1 MLLFFYHKSFR
12 ESPFPEREILEVQ
25 VRLSIPGC
33 GVGRILSVYRMH
45 KKPLKTPQDRL
56 GYGCRVKVVGIYPP
70 WVIYDYQPTTRRYDM
85 SIKQVLSNPLPLS
98 LRQLVLGPAANR
110 KFATTLRYYSY
121 TQPPIATSE
130 NPRWL
135 SDTKDRI
142 GRLFFHGATPEE
154 SREAGEILSL
164 LTKNWRDVGRYVR
177 VILLVCAARHVN
189 NVTYTRWAESA
200 RVNWAWNFAK
210 HVDPVNRDLWAEL
223 CSSRGVGLILKSIQV
238 DYKLPIEWPDK
249 VTVYHKL
256 SEVGDSSFT
265 LGVIILSEKHQR
277 LAARCMEDIVVYN
290 YKPKGK
296 SPPGRAPLPEF
307 VRIQFESTLQLQKE
321 ARDDA
326 LSGIRDI
333 DARVNGLEM
342 KVLSRKEMT

>member
-1 MLLFFYHKSFR
+1 
-12 ESPFPEREILEVQ
+12 
-25 VRLSIPGC
+25 
-33 GVGRILSVYRMH
+33 
-45 KKPLKTPQDRL
+45 
-56 GYGCRVKVVGIYPP
+56 
-70 WVIYDYQPTTRRYDM
+70 M
-85 SIKQVLSNPLPLS
+85 SIKQALSNPLS
-98 LRQLVLGPAANR
+98 LRRLVLGPVANR
-110 KFATTLRYYSY
+110 KFATTLRYY

-154 SREAGEILSL
+154 SCEAGEILSL
-164 LTKNWRDVGRYVR
+164 LTKNWREYIAGSEGFLTGETRRGLFRHNVVWGDMG
-177 VILLVCAARHVN
+177 HVN

-200 RVNWAWNFAK
+200 RVNWVWNFAK
-210 HVDPVNRDLWAEL
+210 HVDPVNRELWAEL

-238 DYKLPIEWPDK
+238 DYKFPIEWPDK

-277 LAARCMEDIVVYN
+277 PAARCMEDIVVYN

-307 VRIQFESTLQLQKE
+307 VRTQFESALQLQKE

-326 LSGIRDI
+326 LGGIRDI
-333 DARVNGLEM
+333 DSRVSGLEM
-342 KVLSRKEMT
+342 RVMSRKEMT

>member
-1 MLLFFYHKSFR
+1 
-12 ESPFPEREILEVQ
+12 
-25 VRLSIPGC
+25 
-33 GVGRILSVYRMH
+33 
-45 KKPLKTPQDRL
+45 
-56 GYGCRVKVVGIYPP
+56 
-70 WVIYDYQPTTRRYDM
+70 M

-98 LRQLVLGPAANR
+98 LRQLPVVLGPAANR

-164 LTKNWRDVGRYVR
+164 LTNNWREYIAGSEGFLTGETRRGLFRHNVVWGDMDSMGNTA
-177 VILLVCAARHVN
+177 CHVN

-210 HVDPVNRDLWAEL
+210 HVDPVNRNLWAEL

-290 YKPKGK
+290 YKPKGT